1 MFGFF
6 KKKEAQV
13 KVIDKIWLTEQAK
26 WQACLDLYRRNNA
39 TRFIAWFEESKNKLG
54 AFFNSQVINDPS
66 LSLAGFQGNT
76 TGGPLL
82 FIEHHPLQEEEQ
94 QQFKDLGL
102 NEVIVLSALDE
113 PLFLLF
119 GGAKIA
125 ALMQKMG
132 LTEEEGIENNM
143 ISASIKNAQAKISK
157 KAMLITSASS
167 QSDWLTNAGINNL

>member
-6 KKKEAQV
+6 KKKETQV

-26 WQACLDLYRRNNA
+26 WQACLDLYRRNKA
-39 TRFIAWFEESKNKLG
+39 TRFIAWFEDSKNNL
-54 AFFNSQVINDPS
+54 AHFFNSQGIGDAS
-66 LSLAGFQGNT
+66 LSLAGFQAST

-82 FIEHHPLQEEEQ
+82 FIEHFPLMEEEQ

-102 NEVIVLSALDE
+102 NEVIVFSALDE

-125 ALMQKMG
+125 ALMHKMG
-132 LTEEEGIENNM
+132 VKEEEGIENNM
-143 ISASIKNAQAKISK
+143 ISASIKNAQAKISQ
-157 KAMLITSASS
+157 KAVLITSAKS
-167 QSDWLTNAGINNL
+167 QSDWLARAGINNL